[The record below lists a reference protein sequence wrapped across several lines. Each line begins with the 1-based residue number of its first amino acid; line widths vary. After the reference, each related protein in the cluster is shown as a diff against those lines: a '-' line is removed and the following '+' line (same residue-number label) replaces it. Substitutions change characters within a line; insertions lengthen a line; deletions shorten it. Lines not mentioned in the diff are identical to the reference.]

1 MRRVM
6 QMHCDKFYAGITS
19 HAAAQP
25 QALRLIRHTS
35 AAQAAAGVAA
45 ADEAIVLQLANRQ
58 RTQTLLV
65 TLAVAVVA
73 ATVCMAIART
83 RRR

>member
-1 MRRVM
+1 M
-6 QMHCDKFYAGITS
+6 QMLCDSSVAGITS

-25 QALRLIRHTS
+25 KALRLVRHTS

-45 ADEAIVLQLANRQ
+45 ADKAIVSQLARRQ
-58 RTQTLLV
+58 RAQTLL
-65 TLAVAVVA
+65 LSAAVALVA
-73 ATVCMAIART
+73 AAVWIAIART